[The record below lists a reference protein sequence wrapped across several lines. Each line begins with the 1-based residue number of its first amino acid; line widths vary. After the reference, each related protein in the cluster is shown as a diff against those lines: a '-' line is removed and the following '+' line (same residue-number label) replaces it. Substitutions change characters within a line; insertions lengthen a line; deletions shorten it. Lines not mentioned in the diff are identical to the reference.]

1 MTSIDESRRDGP
13 GRSLLGMGRH
23 LLAVAVTA
31 AEIALRVA
39 GHGSVPLWD
48 DVAYGLAVTLT
59 VTLGLRYPIAAFA
72 VTSAFAVPAGG
83 AYVLLL
89 WTAYQ
94 AGRHVT
100 SRTGTAVVV
109 GAALGGVGVHLAL
122 RPGDPRAVPH
132 LVGAYVVFV
141 ALPLLVGRYL
151 AQHRRLVS
159 ALDGYNRRLR
169 RERELLAE
177 QERLRERLRIAR
189 DMHDSLG
196 RSLSLV
202 SIQAAALEVSVPPEQ
217 RSAVRQLATAASGA
231 TDELHELVGALRGR
245 PPGVEAIDEVVAEFG
260 SAGVPVTLRRTGEAR
275 PVSDAAGQAAY
286 RVVEEGLTNAVKHA
300 PGQPVT
306 VGIGWEPDALWV
318 SVANPVRRETVPRGV
333 GHGLPGL
340 DERTRAAG
348 GQLEHGLDQEE
359 FRLVVTLPVVSDTV
373 PDDDDLPAAIG
384 IRTAALGFVTAVLMF
399 VVVPASMLL
408 GVG

>member
-1 MTSIDESRRDGP
+1 
-13 GRSLLGMGRH
+13 
-23 LLAVAVTA
+23 VTA
-31 AEIALRVA
+31 AEIALRVL
-39 GHGSVPLWD
+39 GHGGATPLWD
-48 DVAYGLAVTLT
+48 AVAYGLPVTL
-59 VTLGLRYPIAAFA
+59 VVALGLRYPIAAFA
-72 VTSAFAVPAGG
+72 LASAFAVPAG

-100 SRTGTAVVV
+100 SRPGTAVVV
-109 GAALGGVGVHLAL
+109 GAAAGGIGAQLVV
-122 RPGDPRAVPH
+122 RPGDPRAIPH
-132 LVGAYVVFV
+132 LLGAYVVFV

-151 AQHRRLVS
+151 AQQRRLVA

-196 RSLSLV
+196 RGLSLV

-217 RSAVRQLATAASGA
+217 RAAVRRLATAATGA

-245 PPGVEAIDEVVAEFG
+245 SPGLEAIEEVAGEFRA
-260 SAGVPVTLRRTGEAR
+260 AGMRVTLVRAGEPR
-275 PVSDAAGQAAY
+275 PVSEETGQAAY
-286 RVVEEGLTNAVKHA
+286 RAVEEGLTNAAKHA
-300 PGQPVT
+300 PGRPVT
-306 VGIGWEPDALWV
+306 VSLGWEEEPGTLRV
-318 SVANPVRRETVPRGV
+318 GVANPVGPEAVAYDA
-333 GHGLPGL
+333 GHGLAGL
-340 DERTRAAG
+340 EERTRAAG
-348 GQLEHGLDQEE
+348 GALEHGLGEEE
-359 FRLVVTLPVVSDTV
+359 FRLVVTLPVASDAV
-373 PDDDDLPAAIG
+373 PEEEVPAAAA

>member
-1 MTSIDESRRDGP
+1 
-13 GRSLLGMGRH
+13 MGRH
-23 LLAVAVTA
+23 LLAVAVVA

-39 GHGSVPLWD
+39 GHGSAASFWD
-48 DVAYGLAVTLT
+48 AAAYGLAITLA
-59 VTLGLRYPIAAFA
+59 VALSLRYPIAAFA
-72 VTSAFAVPAGG
+72 VTSAFAVPTGG

-100 SRTGTAVVV
+100 SPRGTAIVV
-109 GAALGGVGVHLAL
+109 GAAAGGIGVPLAL
-122 RPGDPRAVPH
+122 RPGDPRAIAH

-141 ALPLLVGRYL
+141 ALPLLAGRYL

-159 ALDGYNRRLR
+159 ALDGHNRRLR

-202 SIQAAALEVSVPPEQ
+202 SIQAAALEVSVSPEQ
-217 RSAVRQLATAASGA
+217 RSAVRRLATAANDA

-245 PPGVEAIDEVVAEFG
+245 PPGVEAIEEVVVEFG
-260 SAGVPVTLRRTGEAR
+260 ASGVPVTLRRTGEAR
-275 PVSDAAGQAAY
+275 PVSEAAGHAAY
-286 RVVEEGLTNAVKHA
+286 RVVEEGLTNAAKHA
-300 PGQPVT
+300 PGRPVT
-306 VGIGWEPDALWV
+306 VSLGWEPGALRV
-318 SVANPVRRETVPRGV
+318 GVTNSVRRDAVPGDT

-340 DERTRAAG
+340 GERTRAAG
-348 GQLEHGLDQEE
+348 GRLEHGPDQGE
-359 FRLVVTLPVVSDTV
+359 FRLVATLPVASDAV
-373 PDDDDLPAAIG
+373 PDDPPAAAG
-384 IRTAALGFVTAVLMF
+384 IRTAALGFATAVLMF
-399 VVVPASMLL
+399 VIVPASMLL